1 MSNAGGWNS
10 TAERPEMDGKL
21 QYHIRCRPGDV
32 ARYVL
37 LPGDPERVPLI
48 AEGWDETREIANYRE
63 HMTHTGRF
71 GGVELSACSTGA
83 GGPSTASALEELAEL
98 GAETFIRV
106 GTCAALQ
113 EEIDPGDLII
123 CSGAV
128 RHDGTSDQYIE
139 PAYPATANYEVVLA
153 LVEAAEKL
161 DVTYH
166 VGLAHTSASFFCG
179 QSRPGFGGYSQS
191 WMPRILEDARQAG
204 VLNFEMEAGT
214 VLTLGS
220 LFRLRAGAV
229 FNVVAN
235 RVRDEFSFRGEGV
248 RRSAAVASEAVKI
261 LSRWDEAK
269 KKAGKK
275 YFYPSL
281 LGGGKLQEGE

>member
-1 MSNAGGWNS
+1 MPNKEEWGSS
-10 TAERPEMDGKL
+10 AERPEMDGKL

-48 AEGWDETREIANYRE
+48 AEGWDEGREIASYRE
-63 HMTHTGRF
+63 HVTHTGRF

-128 RHDGTSDQYIE
+128 RHDGTSDQYVE

-153 LVEAAEKL
+153 LIEAAERL
-161 DVTYH
+161 GATYH

-191 WMPRILEDARQAG
+191 WTPRILEDARRAG

-235 RVRDEFSFRGEGV
+235 RVRDEFSYKGEGI
-248 RRSAAVASEAVKI
+248 RRAAAVSSEAVKI
-261 LSRWDEAK
+261 LSGWDEAK

-281 LGGGKLQEGE
+281 LVGDDCQ